1 MFDDTKKIVCF
12 QMFLQSFL
20 EIVLTDLS
28 SNADVKIP
36 SPQELVQNIVD
47 SYRHSGTYKCTSLC
61 AEEWMKKPQISYTE
75 ERECSILSPR
85 KIARHFL
92 TWYRKSGSAGASLP
106 REHSALAVLNRI
118 WGFVEETMQFTIL
131 WEDSLE
137 DACSFLQCTSALL
150 YSS

>member
-1 MFDDTKKIVCF
+1 MYDTH
-12 QMFLQSFL
+12 
-20 EIVLTDLS
+20 T
-28 SNADVKIP
+28 
-36 SPQELVQNIVD
+36 
-47 SYRHSGTYKCTSLC
+47 HT
-61 AEEWMKKPQISYTE
+61 KKPQISYTE
-75 ERECSILSPR
+75 ERECSVSSPR

-118 WGFVEETMQFTIL
+118 WGFVKETMQFTIL

-137 DACSFLQCTSALL
+137 DACSFLQCTSILL